1 MGPVTTG
8 PISFCDIGAS
18 LTKNPA
24 VSGMWLPR
32 TVPAVEPDGLTGTR
46 VAGARKDLSLSQR
59 TLAAE
64 LGVSLRTIQ
73 NYEAGRFV
81 PYRHLDALSR
91 LLGRSPSWLLY
102 GHEEADADR
111 VLTSLREQRRRLH
124 VNLER
129 LRELSEQLVDTVS
142 RPAAPNRSLPHEE

>member
-1 MGPVTTG
+1 LR
-8 PISFCDIGAS
+8 DLGAG
-18 LTKNPA
+18 LTKDA
-24 VSGMWLPR
+24 
-32 TVPAVEPDGLTGTR
+32 A
-46 VAGARKDLSLSQR
+46 ARGR
-59 TLAAE
+59 CCH
-64 LGVSLRTIQ
+64 VQ

-111 VLTSLREQRRRLH
+111 VLTRLREQRRQLH

-142 RPAAPNRSLPHEE
+142 RPSAPNRFAARGVAGGPLPPRLR